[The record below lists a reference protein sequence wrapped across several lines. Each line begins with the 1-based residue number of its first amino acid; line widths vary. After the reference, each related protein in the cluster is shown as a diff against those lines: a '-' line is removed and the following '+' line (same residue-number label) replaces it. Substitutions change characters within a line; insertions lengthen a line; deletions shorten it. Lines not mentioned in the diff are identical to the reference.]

1 MATTAPD
8 TPRAPGAKIPH
19 SSGLGYAGGER
30 TLCGGFREAGAALPG
45 AEESAGTK
53 FRKGLIGELARL
65 HGWEKG

>member
-1 MATTAPD
+1 MTTSAPD
-8 TPRAPGAKIPH
+8 STRAPGAQIPH
-19 SSGLGYAGGER
+19 TPGWAPRGER
-30 TLCGGFREAGAALPG
+30 SLRGGLREAGAALPG